1 MKEEAEKTEVIEQL
15 SKEELELDL
24 KRKTEVI
31 NETQKLLNYDTGR
44 YKDIHRGMMLAEVL
58 KEREIALE
66 IKKEKEKKETKLR
79 KQQEEEYK
87 KRTLAE
93 IEKEKA
99 EIIKRKQFEK
109 EWAMKREQQI
119 ILKKQEK
126 EKQFQEE
133 VEEYQRKIEVTKN
146 EIDNERH
153 LQQVEKLERETLLK
167 TKVDDLKN
175 KQDHIQK
182 IQKAD
187 EDAFKKMYSVQDI
200 HEKRKKDHALQH
212 NEKLQRIAS
221 RQEKVFQLKA
231 ESLKGKQDNTDEIN
245 SKYLEELDKKQ
256 FYENLAKE
264 EKKKEMTKNHYQYH
278 DQVAVERKKKEEQ
291 ELKLVLEERE
301 ANAAK
306 ALAVKDEVRRRKAI
320 EKSKL
325 SKLNTFWSHQI
336 KELEDKRKKEIDDE
350 KMLIDVAFKRYNQED
365 DELERYV
372 ENLILNE
379 KQRDL
384 NVYPIIQA
392 KKSLS
397 LGRYE

>member
-1 MKEEAEKTEVIEQL
+1 MKKEAEKTEEVEQL

-31 NETQKLLNYDTGR
+31 NETQKLLNYETGR

-58 KEREIALE
+58 KERDIALE
-66 IKKEKEKKETKLR
+66 IKREKEKKEAKLR
-79 KQQEEEYK
+79 KQQEEEHK
-87 KRTLAE
+87 KRTNAE
-93 IEKEKA
+93 IEKEKS
-99 EIIKRKQFEK
+99 EKLKRKQLEK
-109 EWAMKREQQI
+109 EWAMKRDEQI

-133 VEEYQRKIEVTKN
+133 VEENQRKAEVIKN
-146 EIDNERH
+146 EIDKERH
-153 LQQVEKLERETLLK
+153 LQQVEKLERETLIKIKL
-167 TKVDDLKN
+167 DDLKN
-175 KQDHIQK
+175 KQDHLK
-182 IQKAD
+182 KMEVAE
-187 EDAFKKMYSVQDI
+187 EDAFKKMYTVQDI
-200 HEKRKKDHALQH
+200 HEKRKKDHILLH
-212 NEKLQRIAS
+212 NEKLQRIAA
-221 RQEKVFQLKA
+221 RQEKVFQLRAKSF
-231 ESLKGKQDNTDEIN
+231 EGKRDYTDEIN
-245 SKYLEELDKKQ
+245 SKYLEEFDKKH

-264 EKKKEMTKNHYQYH
+264 EKKKELTKNHYQYH
-278 DQVAVERKKKEEQ
+278 DEVAIERKKKEEQ
-291 ELKLVLEERE
+291 ELKTVLEERE

-306 ALAVKDEVRRRKAI
+306 ALAVKDEVKRRKDI

-325 SKLNTFWSHQI
+325 SKLNNFWSHQI

-350 KMLIDVAFKRYNQED
+350 KMLLNVAFKKYNEEE

-372 ENLILNE
+372 EDLILNE

-397 LGRYE
+397 LGR

>member
-167 TKVDDLKN
+167 TKVEDLKN
-175 KQDHIQK
+175 KQDHFQK

-278 DQVAVERKKKEEQ
+278 DQVAVERKKKEDQ

-306 ALAVKDEVRRRKAI
+306 ALAVKDEVKRRKAI

-372 ENLILNE
+372 EDLILNE

>member
-1 MKEEAEKTEVIEQL
+1 M
-15 SKEELELDL
+15 SC
-24 KRKTEVI
+24 
-31 NETQKLLNYDTGR
+31 NSLLGP
-44 YKDIHRGMMLAEVL
+44 
-58 KEREIALE
+58 
-66 IKKEKEKKETKLR
+66 
-79 KQQEEEYK
+79 
-87 KRTLAE
+87 
-93 IEKEKA
+93 
-99 EIIKRKQFEK
+99 
-109 EWAMKREQQI
+109 
-119 ILKKQEK
+119 
-126 EKQFQEE
+126 
-133 VEEYQRKIEVTKN
+133 
-146 EIDNERH
+146 
-153 LQQVEKLERETLLK
+153 
-167 TKVDDLKN
+167 LKN
-175 KQDHIQK
+175 KQDHFQK

-231 ESLKGKQDNTDEIN
+231 ESLKGKQDNSDEIN

-278 DQVAVERKKKEEQ
+278 DQVAVERKKKEDQ

-306 ALAVKDEVRRRKAI
+306 ALAVKDEVKRRKAI

-372 ENLILNE
+372 EDLILNE

-392 KKSLS
+392 KKSIS

>member
-99 EIIKRKQFEK
+99 ETIKRKQFEK

-167 TKVDDLKN
+167 TKVEDLKN
-175 KQDHIQK
+175 KQDHFQK

-278 DQVAVERKKKEEQ
+278 DQVAVERKKKEDQ

-306 ALAVKDEVRRRKAI
+306 ALAVKDEVKRRKAI

-372 ENLILNE
+372 EDLILNE